1 MKLKNIFEDKKKK
14 LSGADPK
21 KSPEYYK
28 GLSKKD
34 KEERSRVIKRR
45 TAMDDDDPD
54 AYKAFRSDKGVK
66 TKPSVHTKKFKKSTI
81 RN

>member
-34 KEERSRVIKRR
+34 KEERSMLLPEEVKWLTMTRMPISHLEVMQVKRQNHQSIQLNIKRC
-45 TAMDDDDPD
+45 
-54 AYKAFRSDKGVK
+54 
-66 TKPSVHTKKFKKSTI
+66 
-81 RN
+81 